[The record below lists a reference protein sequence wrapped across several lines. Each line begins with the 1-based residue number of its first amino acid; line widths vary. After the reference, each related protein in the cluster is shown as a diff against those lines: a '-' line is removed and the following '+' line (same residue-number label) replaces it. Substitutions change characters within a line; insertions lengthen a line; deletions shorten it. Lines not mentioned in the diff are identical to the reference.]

1 MLTYLLI
8 GAALGVVTGIPI
20 GPLNVAIIDAAYR
33 HHLRRAIAVGLG
45 GALADF
51 LYATLGILGLGQL
64 LTAHAI
70 VPPILYTLSGV
81 VLIIYGILTVR
92 AQPVDP
98 GVAGQ
103 SDVVGKSY
111 FWSGFGMGIALILLN
126 PATLITWVVIVG
138 SAMSDATQSEGMA
151 AAIGVACGSAF
162 WFTVVAYLANHGK
175 KLLGKKTVILTRIVG
190 ALLIGYGVFSLARA
204 GWTFYKSFIR

>member
-1 MLTYLLI
+1 MLTYFLI
-8 GAALGVVTGIPI
+8 GAALGALTGVPI

-33 HHLRRAIAVGLG
+33 HHLRRAIAVALG
-45 GALADF
+45 GAVAD
-51 LYATLGILGLGQL
+51 LTYASLGILGLGQL

-70 VPPILYTLSGV
+70 VPPILYGVSGV

-103 SDVVGKSY
+103 SDADGGSY
-111 FWSGFGMGIALILLN
+111 FWGGFGTGIALILLN

-138 SAMSDATQSEGMA
+138 SAMADTTRSEGMA
-151 AAIGVACGSAF
+151 VAFGIGTGSAF

-175 KLLGKKTVILTRIVG
+175 KVLGKKTVWLTRIVG
-190 ALLIGYGVFSLARA
+190 LGLIGYGVFSIARA
-204 GWTFYKSFIR
+204 GWHAYRIL

>member
-1 MLTYLLI
+1 MLTYFLI
-8 GAALGVVTGIPI
+8 GAALGAVTGVPI

-33 HHLRRAIAVGLG
+33 HHLRRAIAVALG
-45 GALADF
+45 GAVADL
-51 LYATLGILGLGQL
+51 LYASLGILGLGQL

-103 SDVVGKSY
+103 SDLVGRSY
-111 FWSGFGMGIALILLN
+111 FWGGFGMGLALILLN

-138 SAMSDATQSEGMA
+138 SAMSDANQSEGMA
-151 AAIGVACGSAF
+151 AAIGIGCGSAF
-162 WFTVVAYLANHGK
+162 WFTTVAYLADHGK

-190 ALLIGYGVFSLARA
+190 VALICYGVFSIGRA
-204 GWTFYKSFIR
+204 GWYVYRSFLS